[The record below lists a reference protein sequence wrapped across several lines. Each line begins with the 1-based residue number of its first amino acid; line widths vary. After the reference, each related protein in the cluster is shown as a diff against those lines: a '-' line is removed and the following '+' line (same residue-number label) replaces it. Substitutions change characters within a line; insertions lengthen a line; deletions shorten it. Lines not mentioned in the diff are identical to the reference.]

1 MSLKR
6 QGVHAIGAV
15 RATTGIS
22 VVLGLAATGL
32 VIVQFGLLSHIVA
45 GVFLGHASLADVLPA
60 ATALLAVTAGR
71 ALCAG
76 MGEVVAGTGAA
87 GAIGTLRARLFAQ
100 LAALGPAHAATA
112 QSGELSATAGEG
124 IDRLAPYLGR
134 YLPQRYLAVL
144 VPPAIGA
151 VVLVQDRLSGILLLA
166 TAPLIP
172 LLMALVGSYANEHI
186 RAQWQTL
193 TRLSA
198 ALLDAIQGLP
208 TLVLHN
214 RGEATAG
221 RVAAVGDEFR
231 VHTMRALRF
240 AFLNSLVLEFMTT
253 ASIALVAA
261 ELGVRLLSGGIAFER
276 ALWILLLAPEFFR
289 PLRDLG
295 TYRHAA
301 MEGQAAL
308 ERVDQILAMPL
319 PLLPARAREL
329 PAGPLTVELRDVDF
343 TYPSALRPAL
353 HDINLRLDAG
363 TRTALVGPSGAGK
376 STLLNLLMGYLQPS
390 RGTIAVN
397 GVPLTELDPDAW
409 RSLVALVPQRPH
421 LFFGTVRDNIRLGR
435 PDTGEDEV
443 AWAAEQAG
451 AAEFIRDLPLG
462 YDTPIGERGARL
474 SGGQAQRLAIA
485 RAFLKDAPLV
495 ILDEPTSHLDPESE
509 RQIRRALERLS
520 RGRTVL
526 MVAHRLNTIYT
537 ADRIAVLSDG
547 ALVET
552 GTHDELRR
560 QGGVYTGLVAGKEVA
575 LA

>member
-1 MSLKR
+1 
-6 QGVHAIGAV
+6 V
-15 RATTGIS
+15 
-22 VVLGLAATGL
+22 
-32 VIVQFGLLSHIVA
+32 
-45 GVFLGHASLADVLPA
+45 
-60 ATALLAVTAGR
+60 
-71 ALCAG
+71 
-76 MGEVVAGTGAA
+76 
-87 GAIGTLRARLFAQ
+87 IGTLRGRLFAQ

-112 QSGELSATAGEG
+112 QSGELAATAGEG

-144 VPPAIGA
+144 VPLAIGA

-172 LLMALVGSYANEHI
+172 MLMALVGSYANEHI

-193 TRLSA
+193 THLSA
-198 ALLDAIQGLP
+198 ALLDAVQGLP

-214 RGEATAG
+214 RGEATAR
-221 RVAAVGDEFR
+221 RVAALGEEFR
-231 VHTMRALRF
+231 ERTMRALRF

-276 ALWILLLAPEFFR
+276 ALWILLLSPEFFR

-295 TYRHAA
+295 AYRHAA

-308 ERVDQILAMPL
+308 ERVDAILATSP
-319 PLLPARAREL
+319 PPRPTQARSL
-329 PAGPLTVELRDVDF
+329 PAGPLTVELRDLDF
-343 TYPSALRPAL
+343 MYPSGLRPAL
-353 HDINLRLDAG
+353 HGINLRLDAG

-376 STLLNLLMGYLQPS
+376 STLIHLLMGYLQPS

-397 GVPLTELDPDAW
+397 AGTHEWVPLSELDPDAW

-421 LFFGTVRDNIRLGR
+421 LFFGTVRDNIRLGC
-435 PDTGEDEV
+435 PDASEDAV

-451 AAEFIRDLPLG
+451 AAEFIRDLPRG

-474 SGGQAQRLAIA
+474 SGGQAQRLAMA
-485 RAFLKDAPLV
+485 RAFLKEAPLV

-509 RQIRRALERLS
+509 RQIRRALECLS
-520 RGRTVL
+520 RGLTVL
-526 MVAHRLNTIYT
+526 IVAHRLNTIYT
-537 ADRIAVLSDG
+537 ADSIAVLADG

-560 QGGVYTGLVAGKEVA
+560 QGGIYTDLMAGRVVA